1 MTTRHLCAAALFWIA
16 AATSAGAQDAASAPL
31 TEPAPSFADRMI
43 EPALAGDERDETL
56 SARPAMFLQLRFSRA
71 PMAGTDH
78 ESADTNLQVTRTE
91 LEWGGRLDRHFGV
104 GLEFQ
109 FHPLLDGAPEE
120 IVNDAFVE
128 YYATEH
134 LTLRFGQF
142 IKPFG
147 FDIQR
152 SSSTREYPERAM
164 FAGYFFPGQRDRGL
178 LLRWRPEREG
188 LLHHVDVD
196 AAVLNGN
203 RFWNDNDGRLDY
215 VLRAR
220 KRLTRVPLA
229 LGVSTQIGSQ
239 IVPPGSDASTD
250 VRLLG
255 LDLQT
260 ALGPVGLR
268 TEWVHG
274 TRPSTLLGL
283 EPDYTAAFAPH
294 TTTTGLAAAVLVR
307 VSDAAECYA
316 RLDHLAGDP
325 VTGRTVR
332 AVDAGYRRRVGA
344 SGAWGVSAQWKSA
357 PTSND
362 DAVNTRVQTTFGVT
376 F

>member
-1 MTTRHLCAAALFWIA
+1 MARHV
-16 AATSAGAQDAASAPL
+16 TAASVLFVATGIASHAQSL
-31 TEPAPSFADRMI
+31 ATLAVTAPSPTFANRI
-43 EPALAGDERDETL
+43 VEPDLAGDERDATL
-56 SARPAMFLQLRFSRA
+56 EAKPAMFLQFRFSRA

-78 ESADTNLQVTRTE
+78 HTAKTNLQLTRTE

-109 FHPLLDGAPEE
+109 LHPLLDGAPEE
-120 IVNDAFVE
+120 IVNDAFIE
-128 YYATEH
+128 YYATRR
-134 LTLRFGQF
+134 LTIRVGQF

-178 LLRWRPEREG
+178 MLRWRPKRAG
-188 LLHHVDVD
+188 LLRDVDVD
-196 AAVLNGN
+196 VAALNGN

-215 VLRAR
+215 ALRVR
-220 KRLTRVPLA
+220 KRLSRVPLA
-229 LGVSTQIGSQ
+229 VGVSTQLGSQ
-239 IVPPGSDASTD
+239 IVPPGSDASTN
-250 VRLLG
+250 VRLIG
-255 LDLQT
+255 FDLQT
-260 ALGPVGLR
+260 ALGPIGLR

-283 EPDYTAAFAPH
+283 DPDYTTAFAPD
-294 TTTTGLAAAVLVR
+294 TTTTGLAAAALVR
-307 VSDAAECYA
+307 AGARAEAYG
-316 RLDHLAGDP
+316 RFDYLGGDP
-325 VTGRTVR
+325 MTGRSVR
-332 AVDAGYRRRVGA
+332 AVDAGYRRRIGP

-357 PTSND
+357 ITAND
-362 DAVNTRVQTTFGVT
+362 DAVNTRVQTTVGVT